1 VISSPVQVEANGKTS
16 CLFSTTSLCTN
27 AHRYAC
33 PNDSASS
40 KFVGCCV
47 GGDPCS
53 KGCADGNLR
62 PAAFNASDYGNF
74 PDASCGTNS
83 NFFTCSSGATF
94 WGCCKSVACA
104 LDPPACSSGN
114 LTAAFIDQ
122 PAQSNFYL
130 GQAGGS
136 SPNASGGGKSNG
148 AVIGGAVGGALGG
161 LLIIGLLGFL
171 FWRRRRQNQQ
181 TTRVETAE
189 VGKPMMDGRQDPHS
203 PNFAAQSRKC
213 YSRPSRHNPG

>member
-1 VISSPVQVEANGKTS
+1 MISSPVQAEANGKPLNLSSVTS
-16 CLFSTTSLCTN
+16 SPTN

-83 NFFTCSSGATF
+83 QFFTCSSGATF

-104 LDPPACSSGN
+104 SDPPACSSGN
-114 LTAAFIDQ
+114 ITAAFIDQ

-130 GQAGGS
+130 GQAGGLS
-136 SPNASGGGKSNG
+136 SSASGSGKSNG

-161 LLIIGLLGFL
+161 LLIIGLLGYF

-189 VGKPMMDGRQDPHS
+189 VGKPMMDGAQDPHS

-213 YSRPSRHNPG
+213 YSRTF